1 MNEPAK
7 PTVVSFPIDVFDRM
21 ERAVRRV
28 QDCLDHVSRL
38 LRDHGI
44 RYAVGGSNAASLWIA
59 TVDKS
64 AVRQARDVELVV
76 YAADLVQASDVF
88 LAHGFQRLES
98 ARASSFGLIDSPSKR
113 PILRLTTFEEF
124 CKPQPQLEI
133 DGVCRVQGYEVLTL
147 DALVRQML
155 VRHKLDDRVDL
166 RDMMDVGLVD
176 ATWPAK
182 FSPELAAR
190 LQHLLDTP
198 DG

>member
-1 MNEPAK
+1 M
-7 PTVVSFPIDVFDRM
+7 SFPIEVLDRI
-21 ERAVRRV
+21 EHAVRRV
-28 QDCLDHVSRL
+28 QDCLDHGARL
-38 LRDHGI
+38 LHDYGI

-64 AVRQARDVELVV
+64 AVRQARDVELIVH
-76 YAADLVQASDVF
+76 AADTGRASDVV
-88 LAHGFQRLES
+88 LAHGFTRMES
-98 ARASSFGLIDSPSKR
+98 AKAPSFGLIDSSSKR
-113 PILRLTTFEEF
+113 PILRLTTCEEF
-124 CKPQPQLEI
+124 CEPSPKFNEI
-133 DGVCRVQGYEVLTL
+133 VRVQDYETLTL

-176 ATWPAK
+176 ATWPSK

>member
-1 MNEPAK
+1 MDEPAQ
-7 PTVVSFPIDVFDRM
+7 PTVVSFPIEVLDRI

-28 QDCLDHVSRL
+28 QDCLDHGSRL
-38 LRDHGI
+38 FHDHGI

-64 AVRQARDVELVV
+64 AVRQARDVELAV
-76 YAADLVQASDVF
+76 YAVDIERASDVV
-88 LAHGFQRLES
+88 LAHGFTRMES
-98 ARASSFGLIDSPSKR
+98 AKAPSFGLIDSLSKR

-124 CKPQPQLEI
+124 WEPQSQLEI
-133 DGVCRVQGYEVLTL
+133 EGVCRIQDYEVLTL

-182 FSPELAAR
+182 FSPEIGAR